1 MGRQYELDCPVART
15 LDIIGER
22 WTILI
27 LRDLF
32 LHGSRRFQDFVESL
46 TGIAPNT
53 LSSRL
58 KVLETEGIIER
69 EILGRTVRGIT
80 FIIKGVLFQT
90 LEGDALH
97 KACRYNAV
105 RINIITWYRN
115 AGAAYLFALVLFVGH
130 GFITFPFEAAVTRS

>member
-1 MGRQYELDCPVART
+1 MGKKYEIDCPVAKT
-15 LDIIGER
+15 LNIIGER

-58 KVLETEGIIER
+58 KVLETEGVVER
-69 EILGRTVRGIT
+69 EIYSDHPMRMAYRLTQKGKDLGP
-80 FIIKGVLFQT
+80 VLS
-90 LEGDALH
+90 AL
-97 KACRYNAV
+97 K
-105 RINIITWYRN
+105 TWGTIYK
-115 AGAAYLFALVLFVGH
+115 
-130 GFITFPFEAAVTRS
+130 

>member
-69 EILGRTVRGIT
+69 EIYSDHPPRMEYRLTQKGKDLGP
-80 FIIKGVLFQT
+80 VLT
-90 LEGDALH
+90 ALKH
-97 KACRYNAV
+97 WGTIYK
-105 RINIITWYRN
+105 
-115 AGAAYLFALVLFVGH
+115 
-130 GFITFPFEAAVTRS
+130 

>member
-1 MGRQYELDCPVART
+1 MGKKYEIDCPVART

-46 TGIAPNT
+46 TKIAPNT

-58 KVLETEGIIER
+58 KVLETAGIVER
-69 EILGRTVRGIT
+69 EIYSDHPPRMEYRLTQKGKDLGP
-80 FIIKGVLFQT
+80 VLT
-90 LEGDALH
+90 AL
-97 KACRYNAV
+97 KDWGTIYK
-105 RINIITWYRN
+105 
-115 AGAAYLFALVLFVGH
+115 
-130 GFITFPFEAAVTRS
+130 